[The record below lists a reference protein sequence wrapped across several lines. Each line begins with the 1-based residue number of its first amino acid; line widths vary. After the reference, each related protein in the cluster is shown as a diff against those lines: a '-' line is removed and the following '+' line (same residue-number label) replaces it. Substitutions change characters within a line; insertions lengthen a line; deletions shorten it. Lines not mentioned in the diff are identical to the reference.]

1 MKKKSPVKFHSMN
14 VQPRGSNMWWN
25 RPLLKDFA
33 RVFPDNIVDIVARS
47 YAIVEVGGLS
57 GCGPE
62 RGRRFERLFYNLCD
76 RRGVHLSEKS
86 GSTSLAEQRSASGL
100 RHEIDGATRAVNCV
114 TQWELKHL
122 TTKLEK
128 NELLVFNSKS
138 LDFLQGSNSF
148 YAKTPLYRFLLSGFN
163 IRDECRYFSVLWG
176 ITVVEPSRLPLPLLC
191 EAVAR
196 GAAMCLSQADCVAVR
211 DLAIWSCRPL
221 QRVLKELTL
230 WVDDSDETVRCGP
243 RAIRAAKAATDL
255 QEQIGL
261 DVLDYLDEHFPDWI
275 DETAEETWQEV
286 GGW

>member
-1 MKKKSPVKFHSMN
+1 
-14 VQPRGSNMWWN
+14 MWWN
-25 RPLLKDFA
+25 KTLLKDFT
-33 RVFPDNIVDIVARS
+33 RLFPDNILDVVARS
-47 YAIVEVGGLS
+47 YAVVEVGGLS

-62 RGRRFERLFYNLCD
+62 RGRRFEGLFYDLCE

-86 GSTSLAEQRSASGL
+86 GSISLAEQRSASGL
-100 RHEIDGATRAVNCV
+100 RHEVDGATRAVDCV

-138 LDFLQGSNSF
+138 LDFLQGSNRF
-148 YAKTPLYRFLLSGFN
+148 YAKIPLFRFLLSGSN
-163 IRDECRYFSVLWG
+163 IRDECRYFAVLWG
-176 ITVVEPSRLPLPLLC
+176 ITVIEPSRLPLPLLY

-196 GAAMCLSQADCVAVR
+196 GGAVCLSQADCVAVR

-221 QRVLKELTL
+221 QHVLKELTL
-230 WVDDSDETVRCGP
+230 WSDGKDETVRCGP
-243 RAIRAAKAATDL
+243 TALRAAKAAMDL

-261 DVLDYLDEHFPDWI
+261 DVLDYLDESFPEWI